1 MHSES
6 SLAMPYLP
14 RKIKKDIQQEKSKN
28 KAMNKN
34 QNLLSMLNRGL
45 STINERA
52 SMKNEG
58 RSEPMVM
65 IKELNQ
71 NLEEMEQEKDGANK
85 SEMEQ
90 RRIRKIQLFQGLQLR
105 RNSS

>member
-1 MHSES
+1 M
-6 SLAMPYLP
+6 
-14 RKIKKDIQQEKSKN
+14 
-28 KAMNKN
+28 
-34 QNLLSMLNRGL
+34 
-45 STINERA
+45 NERT
-52 SMKNEG
+52 SMRNEG

-65 IKELNQ
+65 IEEMNHHS
-71 NLEEMEQEKDGANK
+71 EEMEQEKDESNK